1 MGSGDHEADVD
12 EFVSLNKLDDRTVD
26 ALKALRE
33 DQQKKV
39 MGTDG
44 GENSFTLID
53 KVKNPN
59 AVVMSRIRKI

>member
-1 MGSGDHEADVD
+1 
-12 EFVSLNKLDDRTVD
+12 LNKLDDRTI
-26 ALKALRE
+26 KALE
-33 DQQKKV
+33 ELPEASQKKV

-59 AVVMSRIRKI
+59 AVVMSRIRKC